1 MLENKSNAEKLATG
15 KTTISGLFKSKEGK
29 AAKAQNILEK
39 IGQQEKDIVN
49 YQTYRDWLV
58 IYIVEVAIPRFRQ
71 NKSKGYLNAMTNFCL
86 EEISNSNRMQ
96 DSWSDFME
104 TIKKA
109 QRNM

>member
-1 MLENKSNAEKLATG
+1 
-15 KTTISGLFKSKEGK
+15 
-29 AAKAQNILEK
+29 
-39 IGQQEKDIVN
+39 
-49 YQTYRDWLV
+49 
-58 IYIVEVAIPRFRQ
+58 
-71 NKSKGYLNAMTNFCL
+71 MTNFCL